1 METSDESL
9 VVVGE
14 LWLSVVEVVGCIS
27 DPVAVDVVTVAEV
40 SRDDVSSSQS
50 SVDVS
55 TLEVLVGNESVVAVV
70 AVVDSPRAEVSDVDP
85 ADDDSCEVVDTAA
98 DVDKGSDVDANPDVV
113 SSADIDDE
121 DIDEVS
127 DVADIV
133 NVCDVVA

>member
-1 METSDESL
+1 METSDDSL

-55 TLEVLVGNESVVAVV
+55 ALEVLVDNDSVVEVV
-70 AVVDSPRAEVSDVDP
+70 AVVDSPEAEV
-85 ADDDSCEVVDTAA
+85 
-98 DVDKGSDVDANPDVV
+98 SDVDANPDVV
-113 SSADIDDE
+113 SSADTDDE

-133 NVCDVVA
+133 NVSDVVA